1 MHVYT
6 VLQLFEVLAASA
18 ILLYGVLSRSPI
30 ITVLAAGYLIGKAVL
45 NILAPEGGT
54 VYRRSI
60 IAYALAFL
68 YVVVGAIL
76 VHFSG

>member
-1 MHVYT
+1 M
-6 VLQLFEVLAASA
+6 A
-18 ILLYGVLSRSPI
+18 RSP
-30 ITVLAAGYLIGKAVL
+30 TVTLLGGGYLIGKAIL

-60 IAYALAFL
+60 IAYTFAGL
-68 YVVVGAIL
+68 YVVCGAIL

>member
-1 MHVYT
+1 VSIYT
-6 VLQLFEVLAASA
+6 ALQLFEVLAASA
-18 ILLYGVLSRSPI
+18 ILLFGVLTRSPI
-30 ITVLAAGYLIGKAVL
+30 ITLLGAGYLVGKAVL

-60 IAYALAFL
+60 IGYGVAGL
-68 YVVVGAIL
+68 YVIGGAIL